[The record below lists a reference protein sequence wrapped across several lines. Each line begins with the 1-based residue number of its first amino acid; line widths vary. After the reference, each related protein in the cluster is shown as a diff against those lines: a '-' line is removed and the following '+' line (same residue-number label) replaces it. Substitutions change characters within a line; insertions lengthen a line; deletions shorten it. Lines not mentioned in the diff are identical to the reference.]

1 LKRAIALAVLLG
13 AGVLVVS
20 CGYTAPTTSTT
31 PNSGLTFRAF
41 VSNPLSPATGGGGL
55 PVLNI
60 VDASKDVLSSARV
73 NLSGSVPQAGTL
85 AVSPDKKFTMVYSPA
100 NNALVLVD
108 NNAETVVAS
117 GNMSLPAVT
126 LPGPS
131 ESIFIS
137 KFNTLGYA
145 AVPTAP
151 VLGQSPGAVVRIALS
166 NATINAQVPIPAVRF
181 IVESNDGNTIL
192 ALADNSNVVTLVAP
206 SLIGSP
212 GTFPTICCFDHP
224 VWGIFSADDTT
235 AYVLNCGPQCGGTA
249 ASVSVVDVL
258 NQTITANI
266 PVSAATKGV
275 ISGNTLYIAGTAP
288 STPCAT
294 GTAATN
300 CGTLTMIDLPSLTVT
315 GTASI
320 TDGYHDRMQIANGQI
335 FIGARSCTNI
345 NIPGGEIRGCLS
357 IFNPIGAKVVIP
369 PDNGDVTG
377 IEPITNRTVV
387 YVCEAGN
394 LRIYDT
400 TTDALQPTQID
411 IIGQAIDV
419 KLVD

>member
-1 LKRAIALAVLLG
+1 M
-13 AGVLVVS
+13 
-20 CGYTAPTTSTT
+20 
-31 PNSGLTFRAF
+31 
-41 VSNPLSPATGGGGL
+41 
-55 PVLNI
+55 LNI
-60 VDASKDVLSSARV
+60 VDAAKDVLSSARV
-73 NLSGSVPQAGTL
+73 NLSGSVPQAGML
-85 AVSPDKKFTMVYSPA
+85 AVSPDKKFTMVYSPS
-100 NNALVLVD
+100 NNALLLVD

-131 ESIFIS
+131 ESIFVS

-235 AYVLNCGPQCGGTA
+235 AYVLNCGPQCGGTV

-275 ISGNTLYIAGTAP
+275 ISGNTLYVAGTAP
-288 STPCAT
+288 STPCPA
-294 GTAATN
+294 GTAATS
-300 CGTLTMIDLPSLTVT
+300 CGTLTLIDLPSLTVT

-345 NIPGGEIRGCLS
+345 NIPSGEVRGCLS
-357 IFNPIGAKVVIP
+357 IFNPSGAKVVIP